1 MSSLM
6 DPPNELLTRAN
17 VLKDEGNKFLTEHRY
32 AQAAEKYTEAINLCP
47 NATFYSNRALALIKL
62 ESYGSAIADANEAI
76 NLDPK
81 YVKSYYRRGSANFAL
96 GKLKL
101 ALKDFK
107 AVVKIVPN
115 DPEAK
120 KKLAACEKAARQE
133 AFSKAI
139 VSDVSEEPL
148 SQSIHVEDITIEESY
163 DGPRLE
169 SPPTNGTSPVVT
181 IEFVR
186 SLIEHFKNQKVL
198 HKKFVLQI
206 LIEAKKYFQ
215 SQSSLLRLSIPTKP
229 DGSLGQ
235 FTVCGD
241 THGQFYDLCNIFEV
255 GGFPSP
261 DNPYLFNGDFV
272 DRGSFSFEVVCT
284 LLAIKVAE
292 PRALHLLRGNHE
304 SKNMNRI
311 YGFEGEVK
319 HKYDETVM
327 SIFTEVF
334 NWIPLSAVI
343 HDAIFVVHGGL
354 STERNVTLADIAAVP
369 RGREPPE
376 SGLMSDLLWSDPQP
390 LPGRSPSKRGV
401 GFSFGPDITAA
412 FLENNGLQLL
422 IRSHEVKDAGYVVE
436 HDGKCITVFS
446 APNYCDQMGNLG
458 AFVRFNGNTT
468 PQFTQFSASPHPNIP
483 PMRYAGMFG
492 QFGL

>member
-169 SPPTNGTSPVVT
+169 SPPTNGTSPV
-181 IEFVR
+181 
-186 SLIEHFKNQKVL
+186 
-198 HKKFVLQI
+198 
-206 LIEAKKYFQ
+206 
-215 SQSSLLRLSIPTKP
+215 
-229 DGSLGQ
+229 
-235 FTVCGD
+235 
-241 THGQFYDLCNIFEV
+241 
-255 GGFPSP
+255 
-261 DNPYLFNGDFV
+261 
-272 DRGSFSFEVVCT
+272 
-284 LLAIKVAE
+284 
-292 PRALHLLRGNHE
+292 
-304 SKNMNRI
+304 
-311 YGFEGEVK
+311 
-319 HKYDETVM
+319 
-327 SIFTEVF
+327 
-334 NWIPLSAVI
+334 
-343 HDAIFVVHGGL
+343 
-354 STERNVTLADIAAVP
+354 
-369 RGREPPE
+369 
-376 SGLMSDLLWSDPQP
+376 
-390 LPGRSPSKRGV
+390 
-401 GFSFGPDITAA
+401 
-412 FLENNGLQLL
+412 
-422 IRSHEVKDAGYVVE
+422 
-436 HDGKCITVFS
+436 
-446 APNYCDQMGNLG
+446 
-458 AFVRFNGNTT
+458 
-468 PQFTQFSASPHPNIP
+468 
-483 PMRYAGMFG
+483 
-492 QFGL
+492 